1 VTPDDVLKLTALLSQ
16 KITDRRPDIAT
27 AVSYYKG
34 TEGRMRFASDEFRDY
49 FAKRFAGFS
58 DNWCMPVAQAPVER
72 LHQRGV
78 RLPGEQ
84 FADVDLS
91 RMWERNDGDRGLS
104 EALLMMTI
112 AKRSYGLVS
121 PSPVGARITFE
132 NPDSAAVL
140 VDPIT
145 RRRRAGFVMWQD
157 DAAEYGPL
165 LLPDSVLSMRREKRA
180 TSGGDRYVPPDA
192 DGWSFDTSKDAV
204 EVRNP
209 LGEVPLVEFQN
220 QALLDNDPISDIAG
234 VMAMQDSINLVWAYL
249 LNALDYASLPQ
260 RIVTGADVPKE
271 PILDSVTGQVV
282 GSRPMELD
290 KLVRERIMFI
300 PGEAAKTS
308 EWAAASLDVYS
319 KVIEQAVQHIA
330 AQTRTPGHYLLS
342 GSNVPA
348 TGYELSEA
356 GLVSKAS
363 ERRDYATPAVRDLYR
378 LAALAEGNEDKA
390 GQVAIGKVLWKNP
403 QYRDQAALMDGL
415 GKLRTTGFPVQ
426 WIAEEYGL
434 APDEVSRVMDMIR
447 SEQQD
452 PYLASLTAKAAPA
465 DVKPAATPPVG

>member
-1 VTPDDVLKLTALLSQ
+1 MTPDDVLKLTALLSQ
-16 KITDRRPDIAT
+16 KIRDRRPDIAT

-49 FAKRFAGFS
+49 FARRFAGFS
-58 DNWCMPVAQAPVER
+58 DNWCMPVAQAPIER
-72 LHQRGV
+72 AHQRGI
-78 RLPGEQ
+78 RLPGER
-84 FADVDLS
+84 FADVELS
-91 RMWERNDGDRGLS
+91 RTWERNDADRGLS
-104 EALLMMTI
+104 ASLLMMTI
-112 AKRSYGLVS
+112 AKRSFGLVS

-132 NPDSAAVL
+132 HPDSAAVI
-140 VDPIT
+140 VNPQT
-145 RRRRAGFVMWQD
+145 RLRRAGFAMWQD
-157 DAAEYGPL
+157 DAAEYGSL
-165 LLPDSVLSMRREKRA
+165 YLPGSVLSMTRKKVE
-180 TSGGDRYVPPDA
+180 TSNGDRYVPPDA
-192 DGWSFDTSKDAV
+192 DGWTFDTSKGAV

-209 LGEVPLVEFQN
+209 LGEVPLVEFRN
-220 QALLDNDPISDIAG
+220 QDLLDNDPISDIAG

-260 RIVTGADVPKE
+260 RIVTGAEVPKE
-271 PILDSVTGQVV
+271 PILDATTGQVV

-300 PGEAAKTS
+300 PGETAKTS
-308 EWAAASLDVYS
+308 EWAAASLEVYS
-319 KVIEQAVQHIA
+319 KVIEQAVQHVA

-363 ERRDYATPAVRDLYR
+363 ERIGYANPGVRDLYR
-378 LAALAEGNEDKA
+378 LSALADGDTAKA
-390 GQVAIGKVLWKNP
+390 KRVAVGKVLWKNP
-403 QYRDQAALMDGL
+403 QYRDQAGLMDGL
-415 GKLRTTGFPVQ
+415 GKLRTVGFPVQ

-434 APDEVSRVMDMIR
+434 EPDEVSRVMEMIR
-447 SEQQD
+447 TEQQD

-465 DVKPAATPPVG
+465 DVKPADTPPVG

>member
-1 VTPDDVLKLTALLSQ
+1 
-16 KITDRRPDIAT
+16 
-27 AVSYYKG
+27 
-34 TEGRMRFASDEFRDY
+34 MRFASDEFRDY
-49 FAKRFAGFS
+49 FARRFSGFS

-72 LHQRGV
+72 AHQRGV
-78 RLPGEQ
+78 RLPGQ
-84 FADVDLS
+84 RFADVELS
-91 RMWERNDGDRGLS
+91 RTWERNDADRGLS

-132 NPDSAAVL
+132 HPDSAAVIT
-140 VDPIT
+140 DPQT
-145 RRRRAGFVMWQD
+145 RLRRAGLVVWQD
-157 DAAEYGPL
+157 DTTEYGSL
-165 LLPDSVLSMRREKRA
+165 FLPDSVLSMRREKVA
-180 TSGGDRYVPPDA
+180 TIGGDLYVPPDA
-192 DGWSFDTSKDAV
+192 DGWTFDTSKDAV

-209 LGEVPLVEFQN
+209 LREVPLVELRN

-260 RIVTGADVPKE
+260 RIVTGAEVPRE
-271 PILDSVTGQVV
+271 PIIDSVTGQVV
-282 GSRPMELD
+282 GTRPLELD

-300 PGEAAKTS
+300 PGEGAKTS
-308 EWAAASLDVYS
+308 EWAAASLEVYS
-319 KVIEQAVQHIA
+319 KVIEQAVQHVA

-363 ERRDYATPAVRDLYR
+363 ERISYATPAVRDLYR
-378 LAALAEGNEDKA
+378 LAALADGNAQKA
-390 GQVAIGKVLWKNP
+390 EKVAVGKVLWKNP

-415 GKLRTTGFPVQ
+415 GKLRTTGFPIQ

-434 APDEVSRVMDMIR
+434 EPDEVSRVMEMIR
-447 SEQQD
+447 TEQQD
-452 PYLASLTAKAAPA
+452 PYLARLNSKGAPA
-465 DVKPAATPPVG
+465 DVEPAETPPVG